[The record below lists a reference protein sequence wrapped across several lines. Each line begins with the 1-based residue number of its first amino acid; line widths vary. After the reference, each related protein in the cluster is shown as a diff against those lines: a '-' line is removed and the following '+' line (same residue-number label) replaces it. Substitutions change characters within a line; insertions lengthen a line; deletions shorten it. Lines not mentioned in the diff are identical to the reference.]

1 MLELSGKK
9 EKKECGVEG
18 EGVTVKFWC

>member
-9 EKKECGVEG
+9 EKKEWGVEG